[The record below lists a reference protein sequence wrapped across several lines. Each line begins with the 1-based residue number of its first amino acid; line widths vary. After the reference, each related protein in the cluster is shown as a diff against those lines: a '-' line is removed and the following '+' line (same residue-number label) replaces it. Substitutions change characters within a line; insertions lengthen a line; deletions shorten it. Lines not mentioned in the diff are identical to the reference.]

1 MLALLLMFS
10 LDAAAQSA
18 VPTPRW
24 GQPVKNE
31 RQGGPLGLGV
41 AMGAP
46 SGLSGKVWI
55 GDWMATQFSVGGDMG
70 WLGDLSVTGD
80 YVFHIR
86 PLNTN
91 NPEYSVPLYGGLGVN
106 LATNTVLLQDSI
118 WVGIRAV
125 FGATVLV
132 KALPV
137 DLYLE
142 TAPTFY
148 VVDEPSWAVDGQM
161 GVRYYF

>member
-1 MLALLLMFS
+1 MHALLMMIM

-18 VPTPRW
+18 VPTPQW

-46 SGLSGKVWI
+46 SGLSTKVWF
-55 GDWMATQFSVGGDMG
+55 GDWMAAQFSVGGDMG
-70 WLGDLSVTGD
+70 WLGDLAVTGD
-80 YVFHIR
+80 YVFHFR

-91 NPEYSVPLYGGLGVN
+91 NPEYSVPLYVGAGVN
-106 LATNTVLLQDSI
+106 LSTNTLLLQDSI
-118 WVGIRAV
+118 WFGIRAV

-132 KALPV
+132 RALPV

-142 TAPTFY
+142 SAPTVY
-148 VVDEPSWAVDGQM
+148 VIDEPTWGIDGQM